1 MNIAVDLKKVVPI
14 DNMCGED
21 EEETQLLSDMHVEA
35 SKYLR
40 SFDWCEEILKSYYG
54 IGVGGIFGVFL
65 FKIEPKSKDVDD
77 WIWIIVGDLPSAYIT
92 AEESPNPACAL
103 DAYIG
108 AMSEWVDAVKN
119 GRPVDELIP
128 VNVPPTMEYA
138 DMLENRLNYLDT
150 EILIDYKDDL
160 KK

>member
-1 MNIAVDLKKVVPI
+1 
-14 DNMCGED
+14 
-21 EEETQLLSDMHVEA
+21 
-35 SKYLR
+35 
-40 SFDWCEEILKSYYG
+40 
-54 IGVGGIFGVFL
+54 
-65 FKIEPKSKDVDD
+65 
-77 WIWIIVGDLPSAYIT
+77 
-92 AEESPNPACAL
+92 
-103 DAYIG
+103 
-108 AMSEWVDAVKN
+108 MSEWVDAVKN